1 MKKKNKVL
9 QLFVTNF
16 INHHFEDIDWS
27 KFARY
32 PDEKI
37 DWGNKKQAITNIK
50 KEHTLI
56 AWFITEVMKYG
67 LSFDYLEGF
76 KVQNDEGKLIIEIY
90 GKYFAL
96 DYLAGE
102 YFFVEVFPK
111 RVIVEKLIFETS
123 QN

>member
-9 QLFVTNF
+9 QSFVINF
-16 INHHFEDIDWS
+16 ISNHFEDINWN

-37 DWGNKKQAITNIK
+37 DWENKKQAITNIK
-50 KEHTLI
+50 KDHNLI
-56 AWFITEVMKYG
+56 SWFITEVMKYG
-67 LSFDYLEGF
+67 LSFDYLEAF

-111 RVIVEKLIFETS
+111 KVIVEKLIFETS